1 MVLNGVHEL
10 PIFNFFV
17 FLLITKRLTLT
28 LLSFLT
34 TSQQV
39 HFTLLIASRF
49 KFTKCLCVWRKCFRS
64 DTSMTS
70 RWPSPFERCIA
81 ASTVVVRL
89 SRLRQFSSLARR
101 CPSCPWCTV
110 KNKILFEL
118 GFPPFSGYTFFSKI
132 ICFLP
137 VNDVRYSQ
145 LVQTCMQA
153 SFIPEHVTGSLG
165 SFPVPLPTTS

>member
-1 MVLNGVHEL
+1 MVVNGDHVL

-49 KFTKCLCVWRKCFRS
+49 TFTKCLCVWRKCFRS

-89 SRLRQFSSLARR
+89 SRSRPFSSLIRR
-101 CPSCPWCTV
+101 CPSCPWCTA
-110 KNKILFEL
+110 KKMLLEL
-118 GFPPFSGYTFFSKI
+118 GFFTVFSGYTFSSKI
-132 ICFLP
+132 ICFLS
-137 VNDVRYSQ
+137 DR
-145 LVQTCMQA
+145 
-153 SFIPEHVTGSLG
+153 
-165 SFPVPLPTTS
+165 LPFHYLSGNNYANVSETNALKSKKF